1 MYTAKGGTPSE
12 HANSFVFLLVVVN
25 GSFSSCIVICMHLS
39 TLANNRYWLHHVR
52 MSAAPTGRMKVKFDI
67 KDFYEKPSRISKFG
81 YNWKK
86 GSCKL
91 YEDLTDLT

>member
-25 GSFSSCIVICMHLS
+25 GSFSSGIVICMHLR

-52 MSAAPTGRMKVKFDI
+52 
-67 KDFYEKPSRISKFG
+67 PSV
-81 YNWKK
+81 
-86 GSCKL
+86 
-91 YEDLTDLT
+91 